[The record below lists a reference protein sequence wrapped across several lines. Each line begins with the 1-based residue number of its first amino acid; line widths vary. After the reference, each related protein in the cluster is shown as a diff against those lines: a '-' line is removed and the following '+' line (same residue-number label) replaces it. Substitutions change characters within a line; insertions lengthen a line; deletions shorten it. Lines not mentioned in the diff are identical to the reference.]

1 MSYAAFYLSVVRA
14 VCDRVLVMNHGEI
27 VESGSC
33 AEVFSRPRHCYT
45 REPISAVPLS
55 DVDDRSLD
63 EHGSGR
69 P

>member
-1 MSYAAFYLSVVRA
+1 MSYAALYLSVVRT

-45 REPISAVPLS
+45 RELILALKQVAIT
-55 DVDDRSLD
+55 
-63 EHGSGR
+63 
-69 P
+69 